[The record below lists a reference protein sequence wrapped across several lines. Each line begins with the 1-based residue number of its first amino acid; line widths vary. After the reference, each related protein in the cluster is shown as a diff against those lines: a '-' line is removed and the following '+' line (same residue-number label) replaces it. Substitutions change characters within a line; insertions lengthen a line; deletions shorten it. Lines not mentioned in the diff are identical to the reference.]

1 MARIHTDAATW
12 NNRNMGDSGL
22 QTVLGEAASL
32 GKLIEDTCRSIDNES
47 ELMNTFYIG
56 ASKYE
61 TEISTRQSKL
71 NAYSTNI
78 QTQVREQLEDNIKA
92 FMQRSA
98 QLLAETADLSN
109 YKTKNTLG
117 IKGVRSIR
125 GHKAANLD
133 DKKDLSF
140 ADFMPTSDRV
150 EAGKKTYVKAFADL
164 YERDYNRIKEAYE
177 AVGAVDEL
185 FSSDEYMEYLLYQGQ
200 FNPINLD
207 SVGDKVWR
215 GVLNATIVVP
225 IVEAVSGKDAVTGYD
240 LTSAERWDQ
249 GVTGAVGLISMS
261 IGGFGIV
268 AKGAKGLQVLQY
280 MFGHVIIDMTAS
292 GTASLTN
299 EICQEFLPPEVS
311 RLIGAGVGLALA
323 WKMSGLYNSMWDNTL
338 STSKVVG
345 KIDDV
350 KGVGVVDD
358 GSYLVN
364 GKLKPNSKYVTGEH
378 DYIYKTNNDGLITN
392 ARTDNLQLKTHDGRL
407 IHNPNTLGKLEGDH
421 AGHLIGDRFGGSSE
435 LDNLVSQAKEV
446 NLSEYRVIENQWAK
460 AIENGQKVSVDIDIN
475 YSLGGV
481 RPNSFDVTYI
491 IDGIEH
497 YKSNN

>member
-1 MARIHTDAATW
+1 
-12 NNRNMGDSGL
+12 
-22 QTVLGEAASL
+22 
-32 GKLIEDTCRSIDNES
+32 
-47 ELMNTFYIG
+47 
-56 ASKYE
+56 
-61 TEISTRQSKL
+61 
-71 NAYSTNI
+71 
-78 QTQVREQLEDNIKA
+78 
-92 FMQRSA
+92 
-98 QLLAETADLSN
+98 
-109 YKTKNTLG
+109 
-117 IKGVRSIR
+117 
-125 GHKAANLD
+125 
-133 DKKDLSF
+133 
-140 ADFMPTSDRV
+140 
-150 EAGKKTYVKAFADL
+150 
-164 YERDYNRIKEAYE
+164 
-177 AVGAVDEL
+177 
-185 FSSDEYMEYLLYQGQ
+185 
-200 FNPINLD
+200 
-207 SVGDKVWR
+207 VWR

>member
-1 MARIHTDAATW
+1 VARIHTDAATW

-207 SVGDKVWR
+207 SMGEKVWR
-215 GVLNATIVVP
+215 GVLNATIIVP
-225 IVEAVSGKDAVTGYD
+225 IIEAVGGVDVVTGYE
-240 LTSAERWDQ
+240 LTSGERWDQ
-249 GVTGAVGLISMS
+249 GIAGGVGAFSMAL
-261 IGGFGIV
+261 GGFGII
-268 AKGAKGLQVLQY
+268 AKGAKGIQVLQY
-280 MFGHVIIDMTAS
+280 MLGHVFIDMGAS
-292 GTASLTN
+292 AATTLTN
-299 EICQEFLPPEVS
+299 EVCQEFLPPEVS
-311 RLIGAGVGLALA
+311 RLIAMGVGMAFA
-323 WKMSGLYNSMWDNTL
+323 MKMSSLYDKGWSNSL
-338 STSKVVG
+338 SNSKVIG
-345 KIDDV
+345 KVDDV
-350 KGVGVVDD
+350 KGTGGLDD
-358 GSYLVN
+358 GI
-364 GKLKPNSKYVTGEH
+364 KP
-378 DYIYKTNNDGLITN
+378 
-392 ARTDNLQLKTHDGRL
+392 
-407 IHNPNTLGKLEGDH
+407 
-421 AGHLIGDRFGGSSE
+421 
-435 LDNLVSQAKEV
+435 
-446 NLSEYRVIENQWAK
+446 
-460 AIENGQKVSVDIDIN
+460 IENGPYIKNGKPNGRPTLSGDKKLQFETDVYNNQVSGDGVLRDPNTDEIIKWNPGQPRKDVVDFGHTQGNSYDDMFQKYKNGDISLDELKEFQFNPEN
-475 YSLGGV
+475 YQLETPS
-481 RPNSFDVTYI
+481 
-491 IDGIEH
+491 
-497 YKSNN
+497 SNRSHLYE

>member
-1 MARIHTDAATW
+1 MNSHY
-12 NNRNMGDSGL
+12 
-22 QTVLGEAASL
+22 
-32 GKLIEDTCRSIDNES
+32 IEP
-47 ELMNTFYIG
+47 
-56 ASKYE
+56 SKYE
-61 TEISTRQSKL
+61 SEIKKRQGKLYEYTST
-71 NAYSTNI
+71 I
-78 QTQVREQLEDNIKA
+78 DMQVRSTLEEKLKSV
-92 FMQRSA
+92 MQRSA
-98 QLLAETADLSN
+98 ELLSDTANLKQYETA
-109 YKTKNTLG
+109 NTLG
-117 IKGVRSIR
+117 IRYVTTVRGNKTAGLEEKR
-125 GHKAANLD
+125 K
-133 DKKDLSF
+133 LSF
-140 ADFMPTSDRV
+140 EDFMPSSDTV

-185 FSSDEYMEYLLYQGQ
+185 FSSDEYMEYLLKQGQ

-481 RPNSFDVTYI
+481 RPDSFDVTYI